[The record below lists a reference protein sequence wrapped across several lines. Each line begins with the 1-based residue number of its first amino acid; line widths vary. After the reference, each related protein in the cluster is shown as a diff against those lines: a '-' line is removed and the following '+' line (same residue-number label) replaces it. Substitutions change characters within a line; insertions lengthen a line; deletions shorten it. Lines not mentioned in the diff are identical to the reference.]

1 MYTQCPNCQTPQ
13 PITINQLR
21 DNRGLSYCGH
31 CNHYFNALQR
41 LSKHRPIPPRTAN
54 TEASAPVSAAE
65 EPLPWEMKPTVKQ
78 RPQWLLGVIA
88 ASLLLL
94 GQGIYFEGYP
104 LIQNRH
110 ARPVMRKLCQ
120 VLHCRL
126 PAYQNAEEMMVLQ
139 SSLDRLP
146 DRNYILAAVIVNRA
160 WFTQPAPNITLSL
173 LNFNS
178 QAIGRRTFQPHEYAP
193 TAATDIAP
201 DTALALRLT
210 LAAPQ
215 TPIGGFHIEIN
226 Y

>member
-13 PITINQLR
+13 PIAINQLR
-21 DNRGLSYCGH
+21 DNRGLSYCEH

-41 LSKHRPIPPRTAN
+41 LSKHRPIIPRTAN
-54 TEASAPVSAAE
+54 IEASAPVSAAE
-65 EPLPWEMKPTVKQ
+65 PLPWERKLAANQQP
-78 RPQWLLGVIA
+78 RWLLGVIA

-94 GQGIYFEGYP
+94 GQGVYFEAYP
-104 LIQNRH
+104 LLQNRH
-110 ARPVMRKLCQ
+110 ARPVLRKLCQ
-120 VLHCRL
+120 ALPCRL
-126 PAYQNAEEMMVLQ
+126 PAYQNAAEMRVLQ

-146 DRNYILAAVIVNRA
+146 NRNYLLAAVIVNQA

-178 QAIGRRTFQPHEYAP
+178 QAIARRTFHPHEYAP
-193 TAATDIAP
+193 TATTNIAP

-215 TPIGGFHIEIN
+215 TPIGGFHIDLS